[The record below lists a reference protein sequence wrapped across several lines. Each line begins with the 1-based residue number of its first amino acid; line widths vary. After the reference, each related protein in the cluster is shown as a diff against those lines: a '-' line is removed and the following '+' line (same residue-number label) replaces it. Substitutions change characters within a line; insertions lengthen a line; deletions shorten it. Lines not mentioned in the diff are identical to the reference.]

1 MVRPSDPD
9 VTELLRQWSAGS
21 QEALDALVPQVQ
33 KELRQLAR
41 TYLSGENPGHTL
53 QPTALVNEA
62 FLKLVRERVSWQNR
76 AHFFGI
82 AATHMRRILSDYA
95 RRRLAVKRDA
105 GARVDLD
112 DAMIVASW
120 GSPDA
125 VLDLDMAL
133 DRIAEINPRCARLAE
148 LHYFGGLSVDE
159 AAVVVN
165 LSPATVKRDLKLARE
180 LLAKSLERSP
190 RQR

>member
-1 MVRPSDPD
+1 M
-9 VTELLRQWSAGS
+9 TELLRQWSSGNR
-21 QEALDALVPQVQ
+21 EALEALVPQVQ
-33 KELRQLAR
+33 KELRKLAQ
-41 TYLSGENPGHTL
+41 TYLSGEKRGHTL

-62 FLKLVRERVSWQNR
+62 FLKLVRERVTWQNR

-105 GARVDLD
+105 GDRVDLD
-112 DAMIVASW
+112 EAMIVANW

-125 VLDLDMAL
+125 LLEFDLAL
-133 DRIAEINPRCARLAE
+133 DRIATINPRCARLAE

-159 AAVVVN
+159 AAVVMNV
-165 LSPATVKRDLKLARE
+165 SPATVKRDLKLARE
-180 LLAKSLERSP
+180 LLEKSLGRRP
-190 RQR
+190 REA